1 MNANENGRIVHDI
14 ARTFLIKVNKIKTYK
29 NLYPKIYSYNN
40 LLLAYK
46 KAKKR
51 KSSKKYVI
59 DFQKDKQNNLLKI
72 KKELENQTYKP
83 SKLTKIIIRD
93 PKTRTI
99 NKSQF
104 KDRIVHHTIV
114 NILEP
119 IYEKVFINDNYA
131 NRKNKGTLKAVQR
144 FDKFKRKTSNNGKLV
159 KYNKND
165 NMVKGYILKADIKRF
180 FETID
185 QDVLINMLRRK
196 LKDKKLILLIKQIL
210 SNYEGGGAKQ
220 KGMPLGNMTSQFLA
234 NVYLNELDYLVKHKL
249 KAKYYLRY
257 VDDFIIL
264 HQSKQQLI
272 KWKEEINNFLN
283 NKLKLELHKDKT
295 KIISMHNGVNFL
307 GYKLFYY
314 FRLLRKRNINTFRKI
329 LHNKIKRYKNNQL
342 DKEKLLSSIDGWFG
356 YAQHANTY
364 NLRKSILKEVSLTKN
379 DKQTTLF
386 GY

>member
-1 MNANENGRIVHDI
+1 
-14 ARTFLIKVNKIKTYK
+14 
-29 NLYPKIYSYNN
+29 
-40 LLLAYK
+40 
-46 KAKKR
+46 
-51 KSSKKYVI
+51 
-59 DFQKDKQNNLLKI
+59 
-72 KKELENQTYKP
+72 
-83 SKLTKIIIRD
+83 
-93 PKTRTI
+93 
-99 NKSQF
+99 
-104 KDRIVHHTIV
+104 
-114 NILEP
+114 
-119 IYEKVFINDNYA
+119 
-131 NRKNKGTLKAVQR
+131 
-144 FDKFKRKTSNNGKLV
+144 
-159 KYNKND
+159 
-165 NMVKGYILKADIKRF
+165 
-180 FETID
+180 
-185 QDVLINMLRRK
+185 
-196 LKDKKLILLIKQIL
+196 
-210 SNYEGGGAKQ
+210 
-220 KGMPLGNMTSQFLA
+220 MTSQFLA